1 MINILIVIEDINYSR
16 IMLNVLNKLSNNL
29 RFCAIAS
36 NEEETIIA
44 LKNHNIDII
53 LLDVKLDSKIRY
65 ILKNNKCSIFF
76 FKTKN
81 YNVRY
86 FDIDYKTL
94 TISELI
100 AKFEKYKRLKD
111 IQIQLKK
118 ERIQKELEYLGY
130 NPNYNGTKY
139 LMESI
144 YILSS
149 IDLDDNYNLE
159 KEIYPIVAQKYNKSV
174 HNIKCNII
182 HSTDIMVYDCQE
194 EKLNKYM
201 GFFCY
206 SKPGPKK
213 IMYSVLKNMLKK

>member
-1 MINILIVIEDINYSR
+1 MINILIVIEDINYSK

-76 FKTKN
+76 LKTKN